1 MLVNLKAIVWRY
13 GQAIWDGLNGRGYT
27 SLKFHNLLDLNTKI
41 VLRTTALLIVIGTVL
56 LCVFEW
62 NNTFAGMP
70 LHEKL
75 TQAFFNAVS
84 PRTAGFISVN
94 LNSMCIQSISI
105 YLILMWI
112 GGASQS
118 TAGGVKVNAFAVAWL
133 NIRAVLHG
141 TTRVEFRGRE
151 LSQDSI
157 RRANATIFVSLC
169 VLACFIFSVTI
180 FEPDL
185 PLKAIVFE
193 CVSAFAT
200 VGSSLGITSQLSD
213 ISKLLIVVL
222 MFIGRVGVVTLAQ
235 GLLKQYKN
243 QYYQLPQDNIIIS

>member
-1 MLVNLKAIVWRY
+1 M
-13 GQAIWDGLNGRGYT
+13 
-27 SLKFHNLLDLNTKI
+27 
-41 VLRTTALLIVIGTVL
+41 
-56 LCVFEW
+56 
-62 NNTFAGMP
+62 
-70 LHEKL
+70 
-75 TQAFFNAVS
+75 
-84 PRTAGFISVN
+84 
-94 LNSMCIQSISI
+94 
-105 YLILMWI
+105 
-112 GGASQS
+112 
-118 TAGGVKVNAFAVAWL
+118 
-133 NIRAVLHG
+133 
-141 TTRVEFRGRE
+141 
-151 LSQDSI
+151 
-157 RRANATIFVSLC
+157 
-169 VLACFIFSVTI
+169 LACFIFSVTI